1 VPRLFVDTRP
11 LRENRNF
18 RLLYFGQLV
27 SLLGSNLTIVAVPY
41 QVYHETHSSLWV
53 GLASG
58 IQLPFLIAG
67 SLWGGAM
74 GDRLDKRTLLV
85 LGSFVSALL
94 SAGLALNA
102 QLHRSHL
109 VVLLALAAVAAGVA
123 GFVGPI
129 RSAAIPKM
137 VKPDQL
143 IAAYSLNQVLMNLGT
158 VLGAALAGVLL
169 AAVGLSSCYVI
180 DALTFIA
187 LAVFTLFMSAMKPSG
202 EHTGTAMLRAIGD
215 GFRYVRTNAIAQA
228 VYLADLNAMVFGL
241 PRALLPARAIAVY
254 HGGPRTLGLLYAA
267 SSVGALVMAIFTG
280 WIDRVRRQGR
290 LIAVVVMAWGAS
302 MALFGIVH
310 VLWVGLGCPAF
321 AGATDVI
328 STILRNY
335 VLQNAITD
343 EFRGRI
349 SSVQMA
355 VVTGGPRL
363 GDLESGVVA
372 GLTTVEFSIVSGGVA
387 CIVGILAL
395 IRGRPAFWK
404 DEAARPT

>member
-1 VPRLFVDTRP
+1 MPRVIVDTRP
-11 LRENRNF
+11 LRHNRDF
-18 RLLYFGQLV
+18 RLLFFGQLV
-27 SLLGSNLTIVAVPY
+27 SLLGSNLTVVAVPF
-41 QVYHETHSSLWV
+41 QVYQETHSSLWV

-85 LGSFVSALL
+85 TGAFISAAVSG
-94 SAGLALNA
+94 GLALNA
-102 QLHRSHL
+102 QWHHHHL
-109 VVLLALAAVAAGVA
+109 VLLLLLAAVAAGVA

-129 RSAAIPKM
+129 RGAAIPKI
-137 VKPDQL
+137 VGPDML
-143 IAAYSLNQVLMNLGT
+143 IAAYSLNQILMNLGT
-158 VLGAALAGVLL
+158 FLGTIFAGILL
-169 AAVGLSSCYVI
+169 AAVGLSSCYAI
-180 DALTFIA
+180 DATTFVA
-187 LAVFTLFMSAMKPSG
+187 LAFFTIFLNPLKPSG
-202 EHTGTAMLRAIGD
+202 VHAGVAMLRAIGD
-215 GFRYVRTNAIAQA
+215 GFRYVRSNAIAQA

-241 PRALLPARAIAVY
+241 PRALFPAMALVVY

-267 SSVGALVMAIFTG
+267 SSIGALVMAVFTG
-280 WIDRVRRQGR
+280 WIDGVRRQGR
-290 LIAVVVMAWGAS
+290 LIAVVVMVWGGS
-302 MALFGIVH
+302 MALFGVVH
-310 VLWVGLGCPAF
+310 LLWVGMTCLAV

-328 STILRNY
+328 STILRNT

-363 GDLESGVVA
+363 GDVESGVVA
-372 GLTTVEFSIVSGGVA
+372 SLTSVEFSIVSGGIA

-395 IRGRPAFWK
+395 VRWRPAFWTN
-404 DEAARPT
+404 EASLPS